1 MKRPFQRSDSSKSEA
16 SKSKPSGNERAYL
29 KPYED
34 ATRQMGAGFE
44 AQLWMSRDAQ
54 RKRFEIL
61 EELGRFSHRVVV
73 DLGCGQGDL
82 AAFLYNEHQL
92 AESESEWTDTD
103 RFPKQYIGIEGVQAM
118 ADHARTRLADL
129 GVHRVMIEC
138 ADFVADQSLPERL
151 IRGAG
156 AQVFVFSGSLN
167 TLSMDHAIIVLD
179 RFWSALQSAGNGTLI
194 FNFLSDRHDAQRTP
208 ASSPAVRFDPSKMLD
223 WALSKT
229 TQVQL
234 RHEYLQGHDATIVM
248 DVAATH

>member
-1 MKRPFQRSDSSKSEA
+1 MKRPFQRSSSSEPDP
-16 SKSKPSGNERAYL
+16 SKPDRAYL

-54 RKRFEIL
+54 KKRFEVL
-61 EELGRFSHRVVV
+61 EELGRFSGRIVA

-82 AAFLYNEHQL
+82 AEFLYDEHQL
-92 AESESEWTDTD
+92 AETESEMTGTD

-129 GVHRVMIEC
+129 GVHRVMIDC
-138 ADFVADQSLPERL
+138 ADFVADESLPSLL
-151 IRGAG
+151 IREAG

-167 TLSMDHAIIVLD
+167 TLSMEHAIGVLD
-179 RFWSALQSAGNGTLI
+179 RFWTALLSAGNGTLV
-194 FNFLSDRHDAQRTP
+194 FNFLSDRHDKDRSP
-208 ASSPAVRFDPSKMLD
+208 ASPPAVRFDPALMLD
-223 WALSKT
+223 WAISKT

-234 RHEYLQGHDATIVM
+234 RHEYLDGHDATIVM
-248 DVAATH
+248 DVRTD